1 MEASFSW
8 ERQAPGVQFGPL
20 YAAVQEAGLLADS
33 KTFADAVPRREPAMI
48 LADWRASGAVMTD
61 AALRAFVD
69 ANFDLPID
77 PPPPAVPPGLP
88 LRAHIAATWDALAR
102 PPVAAYGSALAVDSA
117 HVVPGGRFRELY
129 YWDSYF
135 TLLGLA
141 RDRPALAE
149 ATVDAPTGLIERHG
163 HVPNG
168 ARSYYLTRSQPPL
181 FALMPALTPSGMT
194 PRRRAAVLREYGWWM
209 TARAVRLPDG
219 AVLNRYDDEGDRPR
233 DEAWREDVAVALRS
247 GRPVHEVY
255 RDLRAGAE
263 SGWDFSS
270 RWCGDGGLPSIR
282 TTRILPVDLNALLYA
297 VETTLGLYAAAA
309 ARRTAIDRHMWSA
322 GEGRYADRDLDFG
335 PTPHLTAATLVPL
348 FAGSASMAQA
358 AAIASLVE
366 RTLLA
371 PGGLRTTL
379 VESGE
384 QWDAP
389 NGWAPL
395 QWFAIAGLRR
405 YGHDA
410 LAQRIANAWLG
421 TVERDFAAT
430 GGLLEKYDI
439 ERGGAGGG
447 GEYPVQDGFGWTNGV
462 TAALLDEREQ
472 GAGSREQ

>member
-8 ERQAPGVQFGPL
+8 EHQAPGVRFGPL
-20 YAAVQEAGLLADS
+20 FAAVQAAGLFADS
-33 KTFADAVPRREPAMI
+33 KTFADAVPRREPATI
-48 LADWRASGAVMTD
+48 LADWRASGAVTD

-69 ANFDLPID
+69 ANFDLPTD

-102 PPVAAYGSALAVDSA
+102 PPVAARGSALALDSA

-149 ATVDAPTGLIERHG
+149 ATVDALTGLIERHG

-168 ARSYYLTRSQPPL
+168 ARSYYMTRSQPPL

-194 PRRRAAVLREYGWWM
+194 PRRRAAALREYAWWM
-209 TARAVRLPDG
+209 TARAVGLADG
-219 AVLNRYDDEGDRPR
+219 AVLNRYGDDADRPR
-233 DEAWREDVAVALRS
+233 DEAWREDVAVAKRS
-247 GRPVHEVY
+247 GRPAGQVY

-270 RWCGDGGLPSIR
+270 RWCGDGGLSSIR
-282 TTRILPVDLNALLYA
+282 TTRILPVDLNALLCA
-297 VETTLGLYAAAA
+297 VETTLGLGAEAA
-309 ARRTAIDRHMWSA
+309 ARRAAMDRHLWLA
-322 GEGRYADRDLDFG
+322 EEGCYADRDLDTG

-348 FAGSASMAQA
+348 FAGCASAGQA
-358 AAIASLVE
+358 ATVADLAE
-366 RTLLA
+366 RQLLA

-379 VESGE
+379 IATGE

-395 QWFAIAGLRR
+395 HWFACQGLRR
-405 YGHDA
+405 YGYEA
-410 LAQRIANAWLG
+410 LAGRIADAWLG
-421 TVERDFAAT
+421 TVERHFAAT
-430 GGLLEKYDI
+430 GRLLEKYDV

-462 TAALLDEREQ
+462 TAVLLDERL
-472 GAGSREQ
+472 GA